1 MKQLVKGSAPDFFT
15 KFITHKQP
23 KSWEDMGPIRQEL
36 REHILTEQRDLCAYT
51 EVYLSGGDSCH
62 IDHYHTRNLFPEE
75 TFSYD
80 NMLVSCNSEIF
91 GAKYKDKQI
100 KEKADYEDLI
110 NPLEEDPTNYL
121 EFTFTGDVVAVD
133 TSTKGEKTISVFNLN
148 EKSLVERRKI
158 AALNLASMMDS
169 FTEEDMVGAIGE
181 FETMIRQ
188 LYREVKEESNSI
200 DGSPV

>member
-1 MKQLVKGSAPDFFT
+1 MKQLIKGNAPDFFT
-15 KFITHKQP
+15 NFITHKQP
-23 KSWEDMGPIRQEL
+23 KSWEDMRPIRQEL
-36 REHILTEQRDLCAYT
+36 RGHILTEQSYLCAYT
-51 EVYLSGGDSCH
+51 EVYLSGGDNCH

-100 KEKADYEDLI
+100 KEKSDYEDLI
-110 NPLEEDPTNYL
+110 NPLEEDPMDYL
-121 EFTFTGDVVAVD
+121 EFTFFGDVVAVD
-133 TSTKGEKTISVFNLN
+133 ASERGEKTISVFNLN

-158 AALNLASMMDS
+158 AAVNLVSMLDS
-169 FTEEDMVGAIGE
+169 LTEEDMVSAMGE

-188 LYREVKEESNSI
+188 LYREAKEDSNSG
-200 DGSPV
+200 DGSSA